1 MAGTVG
7 DMKSLIQSSL
17 DPFFNMAFDSYVL
30 EHTDF
35 EGFYLWQDKPSVI
48 VGLNQSVYAEV
59 NLPFIQEH
67 GIELAR
73 RVSGGGAVYHDL
85 GNLCYTFIGYED
97 GPTLVAEALCKMG
110 VPAELTGRNDI
121 MVDGRKCSGY
131 AKRLAAGRTMV
142 HGTLMFDVNL
152 DDLMNALAV
161 PGSKLSAAGIQSVRS
176 RVANLKEY
184 LPYNSIEE
192 FKEALAELLSETPE
206 QVGSD
211 VLSQVGS
218 DALEPW
224 QIAEVE
230 KIASEQFRTWEW
242 VYGHSPKTDFSSS
255 KKFSCGTVTARYTLR
270 HGRFTQVA
278 FEGDFIGS
286 KPASELSEKLKG
298 LRVEDL
304 SDIPV
309 RDYFDGVDDIGMLFR

>member
-1 MAGTVG
+1 
-7 DMKSLIQSSL
+7 MKTLLQSSL

-30 EHTDF
+30 EKTSF

-59 NLPFIQEH
+59 NLPFIREH

-85 GNLCYTFIGYED
+85 GNLCYTFVGYED
-97 GPTLVAEALCKMG
+97 GPYRVAEALRRMG

-152 DDLMNALAV
+152 EDLMNALAV

-176 RVANLKEY
+176 KVANLKEY
-184 LPYNSIEE
+184 LHCNSIEE
-192 FKEALAELLSETPE
+192 FKEELALALGAEPEAEQLSKE
-206 QVGSD
+206 QT
-211 VLSQVGS
+211 
-218 DALEPW
+218 AEIEA
-224 QIAEVE
+224 IAT
-230 KIASEQFRTWEW
+230 KQFRSWNW
-242 VYGHSPKTDFSSS
+242 VYGHSPKTDFAST
-255 KKFSCGTVTARYTLR
+255 KKFACGTVTARYTLR
-270 HGRFTQVA
+270 HGRFTEVA

-286 KPASELSEKLKG
+286 RPASELAARLAGYRPDDLTGFPVSE
-298 LRVEDL
+298 
-304 SDIPV
+304 
-309 RDYFDGVDDIGMLFR
+309 YFDGITAADFMSLFA